1 MDLQSAQP
9 KESNSLLRHADFVK
23 LWTGEA
29 ISEFGSKLG
38 GVAMSFLAVI
48 SLGATPIQMGILH
61 AFWTAPALLFSL
73 FAGVWVDRLRR
84 RPLMIAADLVNLAVL
99 ASIPIAAALGRLRI
113 GQLYAVMFVTAF
125 ADTLF
130 DVGYRAYL
138 PSLVGRDSIARANSM
153 LSATE
158 SVAEVGGFALA
169 GWLVQWLTAPIAILI
184 DSVSFIFS
192 ALFLSLIGKPEEAPA
207 RRDRRGVAGDIVEGA
222 RFLLD
227 DPRLLAIAL
236 SAAMASIAN
245 GIMSALYML
254 YFVNQLGFAPGPLGM
269 IFATGGGAALI
280 GAAFAPR
287 IADRIGIWPAMALG
301 LAGMGAGYGLITLA
315 HGAGPSSVALLVAQ
329 QLLGDSAG
337 TVYFVLS
344 TTLLQRIAPQH
355 IIGRVVAGMKF
366 LGLAAFLLASL
377 GGGFLGQAI
386 GFRASLVIAA
396 VALMAGAA
404 IAAPMREGTA
414 AERAAV

>member
-1 MDLQSAQP
+1 
-9 KESNSLLRHADFVK
+9 
-23 LWTGEA
+23 
-29 ISEFGSKLG
+29 
-38 GVAMSFLAVI
+38 
-48 SLGATPIQMGILH
+48 
-61 AFWTAPALLFSL
+61 
-73 FAGVWVDRLRR
+73 
-84 RPLMIAADLVNLAVL
+84 
-99 ASIPIAAALGRLRI
+99 
-113 GQLYAVMFVTAF
+113 
-125 ADTLF
+125 
-130 DVGYRAYL
+130 
-138 PSLVGRDSIARANSM
+138 
-153 LSATE
+153 
-158 SVAEVGGFALA
+158 
-169 GWLVQWLTAPIAILI
+169 
-184 DSVSFIFS
+184 
-192 ALFLSLIGKPEEAPA
+192 IGKPEEAPA
-207 RRDRRGVAGDIVEGA
+207 RRDRRGVARDIVEGA
-222 RFLLD
+222 RFLVD

-254 YFVNQLGFAPGPLGM
+254 YFVNELGFAPGPLGM

-386 GFRASLVIAA
+386 GFRTSLVIAA